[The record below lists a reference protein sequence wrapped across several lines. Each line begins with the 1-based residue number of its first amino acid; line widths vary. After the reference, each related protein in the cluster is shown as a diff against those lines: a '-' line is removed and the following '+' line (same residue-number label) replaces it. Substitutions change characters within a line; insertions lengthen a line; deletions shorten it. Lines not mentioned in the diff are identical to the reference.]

1 MDNDTAGTAAE
12 PSTARRRLRSFRVPV
27 LIVALMAVLLGTRG
41 LNVLAQPVPVVA
53 LVVGFGTAVAAL
65 ACYAWLSR
73 VVELRP
79 EVPELSRAKRWSGLG
94 GGILVG
100 FAAFLTVMVVIA
112 IFGGFEDLSWGSFGG
127 FVVTLGAMASVA
139 VNEELLFRGVVFR
152 ILEERAGTVLALLAS
167 SLVFGLVHLV
177 NGGAT
182 LEGTLAIALQGGM
195 MMGAA
200 YVATRSLWVP
210 IGIHFAW
217 NLTESGLFSA
227 ADSGTSSHGLL
238 RSTLSGPTALT
249 GGSFG
254 PEASLVALLV
264 CAVPTALFLRHA
276 ARTGHLRRRPWAT
289 EPTEA
294 STEPAS

>member
-1 MDNDTAGTAAE
+1 MDGNDTLEKAAE
-12 PSTARRRLRSFRVPV
+12 PSTARRRLRRFRVPV
-27 LIVALMAVLLGTRG
+27 LIVALFAVLLGTRG
-41 LNVLAQPVPVVA
+41 LNVLAEPVPVIA
-53 LVVGFGTAVAAL
+53 LLVGFATAAAAL
-65 ACYAWLSR
+65 LAYAWLSR
-73 VVELRP
+73 TVELRP
-79 EVPELSRAKRWSGLG
+79 DVPELTRENRWSGLG
-94 GGILVG
+94 RGMLVG
-100 FAAFLTVMVVIA
+100 SGAFVAVMVVIA
-112 IFGGFEDLSWGSFGG
+112 ISGGFRSLSWGSFGG

-210 IGIHFAW
+210 IGVHFAW

-227 ADSGTSSHGLL
+227 ADSGTSSNGLL
-238 RSTLSGPTALT
+238 HSTLAGPTALT

-264 CAVPTALFLRHA
+264 CTVPTALFLRHA
-276 ARTGHLRRRPWAT
+276 HRHGRLRRRSWAAT
-289 EPTEA
+289 
-294 STEPAS
+294 PAR